1 MSDPSHRYRIDAEQ
15 LNSMS
20 EGPLISFNGVKVLAG
35 PSDTLILHKEHNDA
49 RMIAESGLTQALREC
64 GRFRSLS
71 DHANT
76 IMAAIPALRDTPEDV
91 FSVLSAVQETGLLE
105 TADEAWS
112 RLTQPEHTR
121 SQSQAPARLFILT
134 CDRPAALSRL
144 LDSLISQPLPNE
156 IEGIWV
162 ADDSRDASNIEEN
175 ASLITRADA
184 VCNVSIQHFDMTKRQ
199 ALIDGLVSELP
210 NLSNEIQF
218 LLDRSQWGS
227 QPTYGLARNLVQLL
241 SVGKRALVLD
251 DDILNEAV
259 MPPLSTLPLAIAE
272 PNDRQA
278 VFYRD
283 WEALNQHA
291 LPCQSSPLAMMLDHL
306 GLSIHSLLSSSLDGP
321 AALAGWDGEAL
332 SRLTSESQVLVTQCG
347 SWGDPGTGSGNWIF
361 NLGTKSVQRLLELD
375 DDLESI
381 LGQRAS
387 WFGYRGPVLTP
398 HGTMSQM
405 TGINNTA
412 LLPPYL
418 PVGRGEDIFFGV
430 LTLRMHPTSVVLNEG
445 WAIRHEPLDNR
456 TDRGQLKP
464 VSSQLSMSN
473 LVDWLGREPADQ
485 WGLSP
490 ERILAGI
497 AEQIERL
504 SDMHEDA
511 LLKLVRHE
519 QLSSAAAQLEQCLK
533 QAEQAGPLSELPG
546 CPDWERFLDASRNQL
561 LEHIQARETEPS
573 KAIDD
578 EYGGLS
584 SLQEGGR
591 QFAAALRAWPAI
603 RDVAETLTS
612 NHKG

>member
-1 MSDPSHRYRIDAEQ
+1 M
-15 LNSMS
+15 
-20 EGPLISFNGVKVLAG
+20 
-35 PSDTLILHKEHNDA
+35 
-49 RMIAESGLTQALREC
+49 
-64 GRFRSLS
+64 
-71 DHANT
+71 
-76 IMAAIPALRDTPEDV
+76 
-91 FSVLSAVQETGLLE
+91 
-105 TADEAWS
+105 
-112 RLTQPEHTR
+112 
-121 SQSQAPARLFILT
+121 
-134 CDRPAALSRL
+134 
-144 LDSLISQPLPNE
+144 
-156 IEGIWV
+156 

-184 VCNVSIQHFDMTKRQ
+184 VCNVGIQHFDMTKRQ
-199 ALIDGLVSELP
+199 AFIDDLVSKLP

-306 GLSIHSLLSSSLDGP
+306 GSLFIRCCRPRLVDRRHWR
-321 AALAGWDGEAL
+321 AGMASKL

-375 DDLESI
+375 GDLESI

-405 TGINNTA
+405 TGIDNTA

-418 PVGRGEDIFFGV
+418 PVGRGEDIF
-430 LTLRMHPTSVVLNEG
+430 S
-445 WAIRHEPLDNR
+445 
-456 TDRGQLKP
+456 
-464 VSSQLSMSN
+464 
-473 LVDWLGREPADQ
+473 
-485 WGLSP
+485 
-490 ERILAGI
+490 
-497 AEQIERL
+497 
-504 SDMHEDA
+504 
-511 LLKLVRHE
+511 
-519 QLSSAAAQLEQCLK
+519 
-533 QAEQAGPLSELPG
+533 G
-546 CPDWERFLDASRNQL
+546 C
-561 LEHIQARETEPS
+561 
-573 KAIDD
+573 
-578 EYGGLS
+578 
-584 SLQEGGR
+584 
-591 QFAAALRAWPAI
+591 
-603 RDVAETLTS
+603 
-612 NHKG
+612 